1 MVNKIQARRTS
12 TVAGFFMVGKAE
24 AVERIARVAKRV
36 LMNFILIDVIFLY
49 SLMVEERR
57 AVMLRI

>member
-1 MVNKIQARRTS
+1 
-12 TVAGFFMVGKAE
+12 MVGKAE